1 MIKKFCNPPYSKQ
14 KGGVEMDK
22 KEADIYFGEIYEKT
36 YTELSTYVIAR
47 IRIIDDAKDL
57 LQIAYTSFYKRLL
70 NKGAIPAQAAIAYL
84 KTTAKHEL
92 GKHFGYIRKR
102 ELLSL
107 EDEELPQ
114 SVIEEIA
121 SDSFEES
128 LLDSLMLE
136 QIWSYIQ
143 KKGGLTYRIF
153 ILRYT
158 YGLSL
163 EQTAE
168 CLSIPMHS
176 VANRIY
182 RTIKELQ
189 KQFCGQ
195 ENLRKEPVAE

>member
-22 KEADIYFGEIYEKT
+22 KEADIYFGEIYE
-36 YTELSTYVIAR
+36 
-47 IRIIDDAKDL
+47 
-57 LQIAYTSFYKRLL
+57 
-70 NKGAIPAQAAIAYL
+70 
-84 KTTAKHEL
+84 
-92 GKHFGYIRKR
+92 HFGYIRKR

-189 KQFCGQ
+189 KQFCSQ

>member
-1 MIKKFCNPPYSKQ
+1 
-14 KGGVEMDK
+14 MDK

-47 IRIIDDAKDL
+47 IRNIDDAKDL

-92 GKHFGYIRKR
+92 GRHFGYIRKS
-102 ELLSL
+102 ELISL
-107 EDEELPQ
+107 DNEEVPQ
-114 SVIEEIA
+114 SVLEEIA
-121 SDSFEES
+121 SDNFEES
-128 LLDSLMLE
+128 LLDSLILE
-136 QIWSYIQ
+136 QIWAFIK

-168 CLSIPMHS
+168 SLSIPVHS

-189 KQFCGQ
+189 KQFCKE
-195 ENLRKEPVAE
+195 ENFRKEPVTE